1 VPIKEKI
8 EKIKV
13 LFADWQA
20 RLSLRQGRLNKRG
33 IIVTLVA
40 ALTLFGLI
48 LVIINMGGF
57 KMKKEAPFLPSPSP
71 TPTEEIFAPSSYA
84 TDSAVLAI
92 EEDIDTLEENLLETD
107 LYETGLNPPVL
118 DMEISFQ
125 EK

>member
-8 EKIKV
+8 EKIKI
-13 LFADWQA
+13 LFANWQA
-20 RLSLRQGRLNKRG
+20 RLLARQGRLNKRG
-33 IIVTLVA
+33 IIVTLAA
-40 ALTLFGLI
+40 ALVLLGLI

-57 KMKKEAPFLPSPSP
+57 KVKKEVPLLPSPSP

-92 EEDIDTLEENLLETD
+92 EEDIDTLEEDLLKTD

-118 DMEISFQ
+118 DMKVEFR
-125 EK
+125 E